1 MSRRPTFIF
10 LAFSMAIFG
19 MALSGCGGGGGTSN
33 HPISVSLSP
42 SAAQAIDQGQ
52 TINFTA
58 SVAND
63 SASKGVTW
71 SQTGGAL
78 SGQTT
83 TAATFTASGSTGSGS
98 VTATSVADATKSATV
113 SITVTA
119 VPALNVPALPS
130 ATIGSAYSQKVSA
143 TGGAGTLTYSI
154 SSGTLPAGL
163 TLSGSTISGTPTGP
177 TGTANF
183 TVKVTDSSTAG
194 AMSATQQLGIT
205 VNSSVAALSITTTA
219 LPNGS
224 VSGAYSFVLASTG
237 GVAPVTWSITSG
249 TLPTGLALTP
259 STGAITGTATTAGT
273 ASITFQVADSS
284 TPPQTAKASLSLT
297 IAQLMITTTSLLN
310 PMVGE
315 AYNQTV
321 LYTDSGGTLP
331 VAWSLASGSS
341 LPAGFSLD
349 PSSGAITGTATAGEI
364 GTSNF
369 TVQVTD
375 SSVPTPQTA
384 TQALSLTITT
394 ATACGSGSESLLNGQ
409 YAMSLTG
416 FDASGP
422 SGLLASFTANGA
434 GGITSGYE
442 DINSIAGVQ
451 SNLSIVSSG
460 SSYSLGSD
468 RRGCLTLVTSS
479 GTKVFRIAVGILN
492 SGTPQVYTIGRSI
505 EFDTTGTNVAGTIQ
519 IQYPNAFSNG
529 AFQGNFAYTVQSPL
543 NSSVGG
549 GFFGSVGV
557 LNLSGSSV
565 TGEGDMNINGSVDPG
580 NTGYP
585 ATAMPLTGGTYSI
598 SGTGRGTLSFSVPV
612 NGTPTTINLVL
623 YVLSTTQ
630 VYVMSSAAQS
640 TTNGALN
647 LFSGFAQ
654 QQSGS
659 YNNASLNT
667 PSVLFTSGQTAAGGA
682 ASRVETGVF
691 TPDGNGNFTFS
702 GDLNSGGM
710 VSTAS
715 SSGTYA
721 VDSTGRIL
729 ITNSGGSGPAIVMYM
744 GLPGYSYCLST
755 DANVMLGNAEPQT
768 GTPFNNATLS
778 GIYSF
783 GTIVPVVPGSPL
795 RAGEANYDGNGN
807 LTITFDVNE
816 GGFLSLDN
824 VTTATYS
831 VSSNGRVVSPAGGT
845 TLTVSYIKSTGTVI
859 SFGYTSTDTNPTLQV
874 MDQ

>member
-1 MSRRPTFIF
+1 MLRRPTFIF
-10 LAFSMAIFG
+10 LVFSMAIYG
-19 MALSGCGGGGGTSN
+19 MALSGCGGGGGSSN
-33 HPISVSLSP
+33 NPISVSLSP

-63 SASKGVTW
+63 SASKGVSW

-78 SGQTT
+78 SAQTT
-83 TAATFTASGSTGSGS
+83 ISATFTASGAAGSGS
-98 VTATSVADATKSATV
+98 ATATSVANASKSATV
-113 SITVTA
+113 GITVTA

-130 ATIGSAYSQKVSA
+130 ATKGSPYSQKVSA

-154 SSGTLPAGL
+154 KSGSGALPAGL
-163 TLSGSTISGTPTGP
+163 ALSGDTISGTPTGP
-177 TGTANF
+177 AGTSTF
-183 TVKVTDSSTAG
+183 TLQVTDSSTAG
-194 AMSATQQLGIT
+194 AMSATQQLSIT
-205 VNSSVAALSITTTA
+205 VAALSITTTA

-249 TLPTGLALTP
+249 TLPAGLTLIPA
-259 STGAITGTATTAGT
+259 TGAITGTATAAGT
-273 ASITFQVADSS
+273 ATITFQVADSS
-284 TPPQTAKASLSLT
+284 TPQQTAKATLGLT

-315 AYNQTV
+315 AYNQSV

-331 VAWSLASGSS
+331 VTWSLASGSS
-341 LPAGFSLD
+341 LPMGFSLD
-349 PSSGAITGTATAGEI
+349 PSSGAITGTATSGEV
-364 GTSNF
+364 GTTNF

-394 ATACGSGSESLLNGQ
+394 ATACGSGSEALLNGQ

-422 SGLLASFTANGA
+422 VGLLASFTANGA
-434 GGITSGYE
+434 GHITSGYE
-442 DINSIAGVQ
+442 DINSLAGVQ
-451 SNLSIVSSG
+451 PNLSVVPAS

-468 RRGCLTLVTSS
+468 QRGCLTLVTSS
-479 GTKVFRIAVGILN
+479 GTQVFRIAVGILQ
-492 SGTPQVYTIGRSI
+492 SGVATIGRSI

-529 AFQGNFAYTVQSPL
+529 AFQGSFAYTVQSPL
-543 NSSVGG
+543 NSAVGG
-549 GFFGSVGV
+549 GFSGSVGI
-557 LNLSGSSV
+557 LNLTGSSV
-565 TGEGDMNINGSVDPG
+565 TGEGDMNINGTVDPG

-585 ATAMPLTGGTYSI
+585 ATAMPFTGGTYSI

-612 NGTPTTINLVL
+612 SGTPTTINLVL
-623 YVLSTTQ
+623 YVISTTQ
-630 VYVMSSAAQS
+630 VYLMSSTPQS

-654 QQSGS
+654 QQSGT
-659 YNNASLNT
+659 YNNGSLST
-667 PSVLFTSGQTAAGGA
+667 PSVLFTSGQTAAGGP
-682 ASRVETGVF
+682 ASRVEAGVF
-691 TPDGNGNFTFS
+691 TPDGNGNFTFA
-702 GDLNSGGM
+702 GDLNSGGT
-710 VSTAS
+710 VSTVS
-715 SSGTYA
+715 SFPGTYT
-721 VDSTGRIL
+721 VDSSGRIL
-729 ITNSGGSGPAIVMYM
+729 ITNSGGAGPAIIMYM
-744 GLPGYSYCLST
+744 GLPGYSYSLST
-755 DANVMLGNAEPQT
+755 DANVMVGNAEPQT
-768 GTPFNNATLS
+768 GTPFTNATLS
-778 GIYSF
+778 GIFSF
-783 GTIVPVVPGSPL
+783 GTIVPVVAGSPL

-824 VTTATYS
+824 VTTSTYA